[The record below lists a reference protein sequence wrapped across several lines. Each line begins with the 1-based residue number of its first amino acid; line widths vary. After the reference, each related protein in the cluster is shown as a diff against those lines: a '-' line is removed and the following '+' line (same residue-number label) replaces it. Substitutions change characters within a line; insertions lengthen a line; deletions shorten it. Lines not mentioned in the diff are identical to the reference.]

1 MSLLTMGVEEEFL
14 LVDRASGAPADRGS
28 VVVSSAG
35 EVLGDQ
41 VHSEFFNAQIE
52 VNSQPTADCGA
63 LRAEL
68 ARLRRTVAEAAAD
81 ADCRIIASGTPV
93 RPPDEPLAV
102 SGYDERYARMARRY
116 PTLVDAQ
123 DGLACGCHVHI
134 GTLDRAQAVGL
145 TGHIRP
151 WLPAL
156 QALSGNSPFSSGH
169 DTGLASWRSVRFG
182 RWPTAGPA
190 PLLALE
196 AEYEAYAQALV
207 DREVLLDRKMIYWYA
222 RPSEHVPTLEVRV
235 ADVNAD
241 LDTVV
246 LLAALVRGLAA
257 ALLPSV
263 AEGAPPPPVPH
274 RQLVDAHALAAANG
288 LRGTGLHP
296 ATGEEISTERLVMLL
311 LAQAAPGLEATGDLP
326 LAEQQLRRL
335 CAEGDGASRQ
345 RAVHERHGR
354 LRGVVD
360 ALASATCGDDG

>member
-14 LVDRASGAPADRGS
+14 LVDRTSGAPADRGS
-28 VVVSSAG
+28 VVLSSAE

-41 VHSEFFNAQIE
+41 VHAEFFNAQIE
-52 VNSQPTADCGA
+52 VNSQPTDDCGT

-81 ADCRIIASGTPV
+81 AGCRIIASGTPV
-93 RPPDEPLAV
+93 RPPDRPMAV
-102 SGYDERYARMARRY
+102 SGTSERYARMARRY
-116 PTLVDAQ
+116 PSLVDAQ

-134 GTLDRAQAVGL
+134 GTLDRGEAVGL

-156 QALSGNSPFSSGH
+156 QALAGNSPFSSGR
-169 DTGLASWRSVRFG
+169 DTGMASWRSVRFG

-190 PLLALE
+190 PLLADE
-196 AEYEAYAQALV
+196 AGYEACAQTLV
-207 DREVLLDRKMIYWYA
+207 DRQVLLDRKMIYWYA

-246 LLAALVRGLAA
+246 LLAILVRGLAVS
-257 ALLPSV
+257 LLPAV
-263 AEGAPPPPVPH
+263 AEGTPPPPVPH
-274 RQLVDAHALAAANG
+274 RQLVQAHACAATDG

-296 ATGEEISTERLVMLL
+296 LTGEEISTERLVQLL
-311 LAQAAPGLEATGDLP
+311 LAQAAPGLEATGDLA
-326 LAEQQLRRL
+326 LAEQLLRRL
-335 CAEGDGASRQ
+335 WAEGDGAARQ
-345 RAVHERHGR
+345 RAVHERRGR
-354 LRGVVD
+354 LTSVVD
-360 ALASATCGDDG
+360 ALASATSGHDG